1 MKKVNLTNVEE
12 ATDRKSLPA
21 GGYICKFTKVEDNE
35 DRNFLYLEFD
45 IAKGEFEGY
54 YQGLSDSRGFWGGKC
69 WRSYTEKALPL
80 FKRFCSCVNKSNNG
94 FIFDGDTNTD
104 EQTLVGKLIGLV
116 LCEEEYIGN
125 DGNLKTRLYVDR
137 EYSVEDIISGNFKVK
152 DLKKL
157 PEEQTSNEEPKP
169 ADTSFMDV
177 QEGKRTD
184 LPF

>member
-1 MKKVNLTNVEE
+1 MRKINLTNVEE

-21 GGYICKFTKVEDNE
+21 GGYICKFTKVEDNP
-35 DRNFLYLEFD
+35 DRNFLYIEFD

-54 YQGLSDSRGFWGGKC
+54 YKKLSDEYNFWGGKC

-94 FIFDGDTNTD
+94 FIFDGDTNAD

-116 LCEEEYIGN
+116 LCEEEYMGN
-125 DGNLKTRLYVDR
+125 DGNIKTRLYVDR
-137 EYSVEDIISGNFKVK
+137 EYSVEDIIAGNFKVK
-152 DLKKL
+152 ELKKY
-157 PEEQTSNEEPKP
+157 EDKDAQEEPKP
-169 ADTSFMDV
+169 TSDTFMSVTGD
-177 QEGKRTD
+177 KTD